1 MADLVP
7 EYLTFDYRCHFR
19 GAPGASHDLEDYPV
33 FWTVKVKA
41 MTWEDDNDDE
51 GKEVSVGEAN
61 FYIVPDAGIID
72 LFLTLDAVSQEVAK
86 VGEMLTIN
94 RPDLIEDMALG
105 GDLMVLSSL
114 RISTRFR
121 GIKLGHTILKAVLCT
136 VGRSTS
142 KVILEAAPLLT
153 KKTPAEGSAEHD
165 LAKVA
170 LRHYWESFGFQL
182 AHGDYLVFEDMADV
196 LD

>member
-1 MADLVP
+1 MA
-7 EYLTFDYRCHFR
+7 
-19 GAPGASHDLEDYPV
+19 
-33 FWTVKVKA
+33 
-41 MTWEDDNDDE
+41 N
-51 GKEVSVGEAN
+51 
-61 FYIVPDAGIID
+61 
-72 LFLTLDAVSQEVAK
+72 

-114 RISTRFR
+114 RISPQFR
-121 GIKLGHTILKAVLCT
+121 GNKLGHTILKAILCT

-142 KVILEAAPLLT
+142 KVIMQAAPVLT
-153 KKTPAEGSAEHD
+153 KKTPVEGSAAHE
-165 LAKVA
+165 LAKAA
-170 LRHYWESFGFQL
+170 LRHYWKSFGFQS

>member
-7 EYLTFDYRCHFR
+7 EYLTFDYHCHFR
-19 GAPGASHDLEDYPV
+19 GAPGARHDPEDYPV

-41 MTWEDDNDDE
+41 MKWEDDNDDE
-51 GKEVSVGEAN
+51 GKEVFVGEAQL
-61 FYIVPDAGIID
+61 YVVPDAGIID
-72 LFLTLDAVSQEVAK
+72 LFPTLDAVSREVAN

-94 RPDLIEDMALG
+94 RPDLIDDLALG
-105 GDLMVLSSL
+105 GDLLVLSSL
-114 RISTRFR
+114 RISPKFR
-121 GIKLGHTILKAVLCT
+121 GNKLGHTILKAILCT

-142 KVILEAAPLLT
+142 KVILEATPILT
-153 KKTPAEGSAEHD
+153 KNTPAAGSVEHG
-165 LAKVA
+165 LAKVS

>member
-7 EYLTFDYRCHFR
+7 EYLTFDYRCQFR
-19 GAPGASHDLEDYPV
+19 GAPGARHDPEDYPV

-41 MTWEDDNDDE
+41 MMWEDDNDDK
-51 GKEVSVGEAN
+51 GKEVSVGEARL
-61 FYIVPDAGIID
+61 YIVPDAGIID

-105 GDLMVLSSL
+105 GDLLVLSSL
-114 RISTRFR
+114 RISSKFR
-121 GIKLGHTILKAVLCT
+121 GNKLGHTILKAILCT
-136 VGRSTS
+136 VGRSAS
-142 KVILEAAPLLT
+142 KVILEAAPVLA
-153 KKTPAEGSAEHD
+153 KNTPAEGSAAHE

-170 LRHYWESFGFQL
+170 LRHYWESFGFHP
-182 AHGDYLVFEDMADV
+182 AHGDYLVFEDITDV